1 MKYLKTINEFK
12 LNLPKK
18 KWEIISS
25 NPTKQIAGKNLIELV
40 DTAYKST
47 PLGSFVKSISDVVK
61 SDWLVIDYN
70 ETDEIDACI
79 FYREPRANEEWVGSK
94 IQGIGHDGT
103 IESKK
108 IIIEKMI
115 DKLNEPGFWIEA
127 SDSLEYVLN
136 NNNVPKIEDVE
147 SLQKLFPNSK
157 IELLSGYENERF
169 YSSTYERT
177 IHDGSFV
184 KESVFG
190 KPQFK

>member
-47 PLGSFVKSISDVVK
+47 PLGSFVKTISDVVK

-70 ETDEIDACI
+70 ESDEIDACI
-79 FYREPRANEEWVGSK
+79 FYRESRDNEGWIGKK
-94 IQGIGHDGT
+94 IQGIGHDGVK
-103 IESKK
+103 ESKK
-108 IIIEKMI
+108 IIIGKLI
-115 DKLNEPGFWIEA
+115 DKLKEDGFWIES
-127 SDSLEYVLN
+127 SDRMEEVLEGAGVQKVKDL
-136 NNNVPKIEDVE
+136 DV
-147 SLQKLFPNSK
+147 LQKLFPSSK
-157 IELLSGYENERF
+157 VTLLDNGR
-169 YSSTYERT
+169 YERT
-177 IHDGSFV
+177 LENGEIV

-190 KPQFK
+190 RPKLK

>member
-1 MKYLKTINEFK
+1 MRYLKSIYEFK

-25 NPTKQIAGKNLIELV
+25 NPTKQIAGQNLIELV

-47 PLGSFVKSISDVVK
+47 PLGSFVKTISDVVK

-70 ETDEIDACI
+70 DSDGIDACI
-79 FYREPRANEEWVGSK
+79 FYREPRSDEKWIGSK
-94 IQGIGHDGT
+94 IQGVGHDGT
-103 IESKK
+103 KESKK

-115 DKLNEPGFWIEA
+115 NKLNEPGFWIEA
-127 SDSLEYVLN
+127 SDSLEYVLDKN
-136 NNNVPKIEDVE
+136 LCPKVEDLE
-147 SLQKLFPNSK
+147 TLQKLFPDSK
-157 IELLSGYENERF
+157 IELLNKSF

-177 IHDGSFV
+177 LHDGSFV

-190 KPQFK
+190 RPQFK

>member
-79 FYREPRANEEWVGSK
+79 FYREPRSNENWIGKK
-94 IQGIGHDGT
+94 IQGIGHDGVK
-103 IESKK
+103 ESKK

-115 DKLNEPGFWIEA
+115 QKLNEDGFWIEA
-127 SDSLEYVLN
+127 SDAMEHVLN
-136 NNNVPKIEDVE
+136 KNNCPKVNDLET
-147 SLQKLFPNSK
+147 LKKLFPSSEVK
-157 IELLSGYENERF
+157 LLDDGS
-169 YSSTYERT
+169 YERT
-177 IHDGSFV
+177 LESGEVV